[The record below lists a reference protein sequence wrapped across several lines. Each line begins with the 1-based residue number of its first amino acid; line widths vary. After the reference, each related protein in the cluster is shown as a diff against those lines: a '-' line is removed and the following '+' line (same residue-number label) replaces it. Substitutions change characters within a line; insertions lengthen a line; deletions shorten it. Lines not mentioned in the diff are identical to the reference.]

1 MKARAKK
8 KTYSCIGVLLAVLMV
23 FGAMPNVWVTASAD
37 NTKVTSVDL
46 TVGKPY
52 PGFKPNL
59 NITVKGTG
67 YQVDTSFN
75 GSTRKNGV
83 TWVDNTTNSIIS
95 NPDTY
100 TYIEGHSYS
109 VSVRVIVKSGYE
121 FAASS
126 DDNTSMT
133 ATVNSNKANIYHVVN
148 TSVKNVVN
156 IGYSFGECKKGVV
169 SSANITGVTVPK
181 PGQKPSYTT
190 TTNSVY
196 YHLADETNSYG
207 RKNGVR
213 WYDITT
219 GNALTPDKDTFT
231 AGHSYRFEAYFD
243 AGTGFEFSTNSS
255 GSTTLSVKVNSMAAK
270 VIALSGSSP
279 KDRVFVS
286 YDFGEC
292 KNEVVSSISI
302 TGVTAPK
309 VGGTPN
315 YEATVNGGTFS
326 INTGYTGS
334 FVKNGIYW
342 WDKTTNTRV
351 NSSTGTFVSGHEYM
365 IQVAVKANTGY
376 EFSVNSKGDTTLKA
390 TVNGS
395 SASVYGI
402 VDMSDKEYVVVDY
415 IFAPIYNEVVSTVAL
430 KGITEPKAGNKPSY
444 PLFNMPSG
452 YRIKTEANASS
463 VRNGIYWWDK
473 TDQKRL
479 DPDKDVFTAGHVY
492 NINIYVKANTGYEF
506 ATSTNGSSTVTAK
519 INGNEANVVRI
530 QNTAATD
537 ELCIYYTFPEAKNE
551 VVSTVAVSG
560 VTAPKSGAAPSY
572 SAVVN
577 DSKYKVYT
585 DYSNMSGYSKG
596 VRWWNVTDKTF
607 VNPSTDKFHAGKQY
621 KCEVLLLANT
631 GYEFETDSS
640 GYSKVTGTLNNNT
653 ASVIKLSS
661 RDAKAVVCVEYKFKA
676 LSKEKISEVKV
687 INLPEPKLG
696 EAPSYLPS
704 TVGAGY
710 SIKKDYTS
718 TSFKEGVRWV
728 DLDGEGVID
737 HTAGY
742 KFVEG
747 HKYRCDIMLQ
757 VNDDYEFD
765 SLGYIDAAINGREA
779 VVSKMSGQDEKAVI
793 VVDYTFEA
801 MKPNIISTVA
811 ISGID
816 APAAG
821 KKPDYTAVVNGVGYE
836 MATYAGTVWEVEKIC
851 WVNGTDIKY
860 MQNMNGS
867 EVVYDNFEAGKIYAC
882 TVLLKAKDGYT
893 FAMNGSNTAVTATL
907 NGNTAGV
914 TTVNDVAPQN
924 KYIQVTFN
932 FGECPDNGSDDL
944 NRIYGDVNND
954 GKITSADS
962 LLILRASVNL
972 ESFDELTTILADV
985 DENSKITSADSLEV
999 LRYSV
1004 SLPSPTKVGQ
1014 IYK

>member
-1 MKARAKK
+1 MKQLLGTALFALLLMLPKTALADPTTLANWTFEPAYDVSGLVYTPNTSASSDVTGWFKDGQPVILPNTFVGTQADYAITGKSARYWQFC
-8 KTYSCIGVLLAVLMV
+8 TGYNNRVLRIENTTEANEITDYTDAVQHLNYYEVSFPATGYKDITVSYAIAYGANAAVDIVAVVSTDGGTTWTKAGTGTTASGWWLYNENSVTLAVSNLPEV
-23 FGAMPNVWVTASAD
+23 KVRLLFANDCKSNWNLDYLTITGTAITSETFYTITATPDDSSHGFAELSPAGGSYESGAAVTATATNKTGYLFKEWQVGGTAVSTDNPYSFTASA
-37 NTKVTSVDL
+37 NTALVAV
-46 TVGKPY
+46 
-52 PGFKPNL
+52 
-59 NITVKGTG
+59 
-67 YQVDTSFN
+67 FN
-75 GSTRKNGV
+75 SGMTY
-83 TWVDNTTNSIIS
+83 TLTTNSS
-95 NPDTY
+95 PAY
-100 TYIEGHSYS
+100 TGKVTRSAYQAEYD
-109 VSVRVIVKSGYE
+109 E
-121 FAASS
+121 
-126 DDNTSMT
+126 NTPITLT
-133 ATVNSNKANIYHVVN
+133 AT
-148 TSVKNVVN
+148 
-156 IGYSFGECKKGVV
+156 
-169 SSANITGVTVPK
+169 
-181 PGQKPSYTT
+181 
-190 TTNSVY
+190 
-196 YHLADETNSYG
+196 
-207 RKNGVR
+207 
-213 WYDITT
+213 
-219 GNALTPDKDTFT
+219 
-231 AGHSYRFEAYFD
+231 
-243 AGTGFEFSTNSS
+243 
-255 GSTTLSVKVNSMAAK
+255 
-270 VIALSGSSP
+270 
-279 KDRVFVS
+279 
-286 YDFGEC
+286 
-292 KNEVVSSISI
+292 
-302 TGVTAPK
+302 
-309 VGGTPN
+309 
-315 YEATVNGGTFS
+315 
-326 INTGYTGS
+326 
-334 FVKNGIYW
+334 
-342 WDKTTNTRV
+342 
-351 NSSTGTFVSGHEYM
+351 
-365 IQVAVKANTGY
+365 
-376 EFSVNSKGDTTLKA
+376 
-390 TVNGS
+390 
-395 SASVYGI
+395 
-402 VDMSDKEYVVVDY
+402 
-415 IFAPIYNEVVSTVAL
+415 
-430 KGITEPKAGNKPSY
+430 
-444 PLFNMPSG
+444 
-452 YRIKTEANASS
+452 
-463 VRNGIYWWDK
+463 
-473 TDQKRL
+473 
-479 DPDKDVFTAGHVY
+479 
-492 NINIYVKANTGYEF
+492 ANTGYEF

-519 INGNEANVVRI
+519 INGNEANVARI

-551 VVSTVAVSG
+551 VVSTVAVTG
-560 VTAPKSGAAPSY
+560 VTPPKSGAAPSY

-596 VRWWNVTDKTF
+596 VRWWNATDKTF

-621 KCEVLLLANT
+621 TCEVLLMANI
-631 GYEFETDSS
+631 GYEFKTDSS
-640 GYSKVTGTLNNNT
+640 GYSKVTGTFNNNT
-653 ASVIKLSS
+653 ASVMKFSGQ
-661 RDAKAVVCVEYKFKA
+661 DAKSVVCVEYKFNA
-676 LSKEKISEVKV
+676 LAKEKISEVKV

-737 HTAGY
+737 HTSGH
-742 KFVEG
+742 KFIEG
-747 HKYRCDIMLQ
+747 HKYRCDILLQ

-765 SLGYIDAAINGREA
+765 TLGYIDATINGKEA
-779 VVSKMSGQDEKAVI
+779 AANKMSGHDEKSVI
-793 VVDYTFEA
+793 VVEYTFEA
-801 MKPNIISTVA
+801 IKANIISTVA

-932 FGECPDNGSDDL
+932 FGECPDNGSDDPD
-944 NRIYGDVNND
+944 RIYGDVNND

-972 ESFDELTTILADV
+972 ENFDELTTKLADV